1 MAEFRDIKRR
11 IVEESVRQGRSVATG
26 PISTEWVKGLERQWR
41 VGYREIPRLVN
52 RFTVGARVM
61 VGARREGELRASAT
75 VPGGF
80 ARLQPATRSVMIT
93 AKGSRRVLEVV
104 GNLAFALQGAD
115 ALSTHPGNYAWES
128 GGWLKEGFPLSG
140 RVGFARLRTENRLR
154 EVAALD
160 EVMELLIAAGVFS
173 QVEQK
178 LRNTWAMAPVGL
190 PGDWKKQSWGW
201 EYRGFPS
208 FVESPAQAMLVL
220 TLAKLAVVRPDL
232 VLNPGHWE
240 GRPGEAEHRIKML
253 LAFFRG
259 LDDDA
264 ELCWEML
271 RRHGLPTKPRG
282 MNTVWGITF
291 LPRVERKGIGVV
303 AAKATESIRAKV
315 WAALVENTPIPVIG
329 GYESLMV
336 EIPKGWK
343 PVGMVPMV
351 FRGTLHRG
359 EHSDVVAARLHES
372 EMEAPTW
379 WVQRQKEKIT
389 RLGVKVKSKPSY
401 SFVLSS
407 YALKYKLPAFKEL
420 LCDGSIGVW
429 KLEDVVA
436 GKVKESHDGREV
448 LFEKGSSGVGHNGG
462 GLE

>member
-26 PISTEWVKGLERQWR
+26 PISNEWVKGLERQWR
-41 VGYREIPRLVN
+41 VRYREIPRLVN
-52 RFTVGARVM
+52 RFTIGARVM

-75 VPGGF
+75 VLGGF
-80 ARLQPATRSVMIT
+80 ARLHQATRSVMVT

-104 GNLAFALQGAD
+104 GNLAFGLQGAD
-115 ALSTHPGNYAWES
+115 VLSTHSGAYSWES

-154 EVAALD
+154 EVVALD
-160 EVMELLIAAGVFS
+160 EVMELLISAGVFS
-173 QVEQK
+173 REEQK
-178 LRNTWAMAPVGL
+178 LRNTWPMAPVGL
-190 PGDWKKQSWGW
+190 LGDWKKQSWGW

-220 TLAKLAVVRPDL
+220 TLTKLAVVRPDL
-232 VLNPGHWE
+232 IMLNRTNGDSPE
-240 GRPGEAEHRIKML
+240 YATHRIKMF
-253 LAFFRG
+253 LAYFRG

-264 ELCWEML
+264 ELCWEMI
-271 RRHGLPTKPRG
+271 RRHGLPKKPRG
-282 MNTVWGITF
+282 MNTAWGITF
-291 LPRVERKGIGVV
+291 LPKVERKGIGVV
-303 AAKATESIRAKV
+303 AAEAPKGIQAKI

-351 FRGTLHRG
+351 FRGTLHIG
-359 EHSDVVAARLHES
+359 EHSNVVAARLHES

-379 WVQRQKEKIT
+379 WAQRQRVKIA
-389 RLGVKVKSKPSY
+389 RLGLKVKSKPSY
-401 SFVLSS
+401 NFVLSS
-407 YALKYKLPAFKEL
+407 YALKRKLSVFKEL

-429 KLEDVVA
+429 KLEDVMA
-436 GKVKESHDGREV
+436 GRVREPQNDGRKV
-448 LFEKGSSGVGHNGG
+448 LFEKGSQIQQ
-462 GLE
+462 